1 MKKHIIL
8 SVSIIL
14 MLFSVGKAVAH
25 PPKNMGV
32 SWNKEQKTLS
42 VTAEH
47 AVNDPSKHYIL
58 SMSILDGNNQLLVKQ
73 YTKQSSSKEFSDS
86 VVLKDIAP
94 NTKIRIQ
101 LLCNIMGS
109 TETTYLIP

>member
-1 MKKHIIL
+1 
-8 SVSIIL
+8 
-14 MLFSVGKAVAH
+14 MLFSAGRAVAH
-25 PPKNMGV
+25 PPKNIEV
-32 SWNKEQKTLS
+32 SWNKELQTLS

-73 YTKQSSSKEFSDS
+73 YTKQGSSREFSDS

-109 TETTYLIP
+109 IETTYLMP